1 VKLSGLQ
8 IQRII
13 EFKIE
18 NKTKKSNQNQSKSI
32 KIKNT
37 RVKFKSCREKQL
49 L

>member
-18 NKTKKSNQNQSKSI
+18 NKKKNQIKINQNQSKS
-32 KIKNT
+32 KT
-37 RVKFKSCREKQL
+37 PE
-49 L
+49 

>member
-18 NKTKKSNQNQSKSI
+18 NKTKNQIKINQNQSKS
-32 KIKNT
+32 KT
-37 RVKFKSCREKQL
+37 PE
-49 L
+49 